1 MSVYSR
7 IMKLGALAL
16 VFLFLAFSS
25 PAPERVKEALP
36 LFPNDQCDMDNTA
49 FRSGETMVFK
59 VFYNWNFIW
68 MSAGEVTFKVEDLGN
83 SFHYSAHGRTF
94 KGYDGFFRVRDKY
107 DVTVDKTTLLPI
119 SATRDVQEG
128 KYRLYDKLTFDRDNG
143 KVISLRGKTKET
155 AEETTYSADPCIHD
169 ILSMVYCARNISFDQ
184 MKPGQDFPIKIFID
198 KKTWPLKVNYKGKF
212 ADKKIRGLGHFK
224 AVAFNPEVIKGYIFK
239 EDNNL
244 TVWVSDDKN
253 RLPLMIETPISV
265 GSVKIILQEYNGLR
279 YKMTAKVKEKK
290 EGEEISPED
299 EGEGNKKN

>member
-1 MSVYSR
+1 MQKYSR
-7 IMKLGALAL
+7 IMKLSTLAL

-25 PAPERVKEALP
+25 PAPERKEEKLP

-83 SFHYSAHGRTF
+83 AYHYSAHGRTF

-107 DVTVDKTTLLPI
+107 DVTVDKATLLPI

-128 KYRLYDKLTFDRDNG
+128 KYRLYDKLTFDREND
-143 KVISLRGKTKET
+143 KVVSLRGKTKET

-279 YKMTAKVKEKK
+279 YKMTAKVKDKK
-290 EGEEISPED
+290 EGEEISPE
-299 EGEGNKKN
+299 EEIEGNKKN